1 LKECTELIKEKN
13 QVTMY
18 SLVQF
23 ETDHSFRDAVK

>member
-1 LKECTELIKEKN
+1 
-13 QVTMY
+13 MY